1 MSKLVTL
8 NGSNDQEL
16 LSSIFDNEIVVFE
29 DIQGSK
35 IWVNWDGKEF
45 TIKPKSIGSESINL
59 IDLAMQNY
67 YNPAIKF
74 FESLDIRVKSL
85 LNRKWWFCFEYFP
98 DNQPA
103 NIEYSRVPKNNLV
116 LTALNKSGKY
126 DFSIEELDEYARLFD
141 VDILPIVF
149 QGKLTERMVEAIKY
163 FINTSE
169 DDLEYIFGEKSFA
182 FFFYKILNPSS
193 QNSFLMEDEDYQ
205 SNLEKLIVR
214 TKKGDLSFEILNPL
228 YKRISDNNST
238 DFVEIYTLIL
248 VNFLNFCQSFNL
260 DEVKLKGSKR
270 DEIYIYLISK
280 LFNVYISEV
289 KQDLLDFD
297 FTVPEFFDKEK
308 FKINTELISNK
319 LTKDYIKESDKL
331 EYIFKVILGSFSKK
345 RKKPIGVFDSGYGG
359 LTILSSLREKMP
371 QYDFIYFGDN
381 ARAPYGNRSFDVVY
395 SYTLAAVEF
404 LFSQGCNLIII
415 ACNTSSAKALRT
427 IQQNDLHRFG
437 PNKRVLGVIRPSTE
451 QIGDLTKTNCVG
463 ILGTLGT
470 INSSSYPIELAKFA
484 PDIEVHQHACPMWVP
499 LIENQQYE
507 HPAGKQFILEDV
519 QQLLSKNEQID
530 TILLACTHYPVLQE
544 QLQQLVGPNI
554 QIVPQGPIVAEKLA
568 AYLDA
573 HPEMEQRL
581 SKNGEVGFFTSETPV
596 VFNQKAS
603 HFFGQKVE
611 AEHHSF

>member
-141 VDILPIVF
+141 VDMLPIVF
-149 QGKLTERMVEAIKY
+149 QGKLNERMIEAIKY

-193 QNSFLMEDEDYQ
+193 QNSFLMDEEDYQ
-205 SNLEKLIVR
+205 NNLEKLIVR
-214 TKKGDLSFEILNPL
+214 TIKGDLSFEILNPL

-238 DFVEIYTLIL
+238 EFVEIYTLIL

-308 FKINTELISNK
+308 IKINTELISNK

-345 RKKPIGVFDSGYGG
+345 RKKPIGIFTDNTVILFNVFVTDINNYIEKYMNKIHEVELTRAG
-359 LTILSSLREKMP
+359 LLDFGDFFEI
-371 QYDFIYFGDN
+371 QYDSDGEGEVYPD
-381 ARAPYGNRSFDVVY
+381 VY
-395 SYTLAAVEF
+395 SEF
-404 LFSQGCNLIII
+404 EKG
-415 ACNTSSAKALRT
+415 A
-427 IQQNDLHRFG
+427 
-437 PNKRVLGVIRPSTE
+437 
-451 QIGDLTKTNCVG
+451 GDEKKKKGKGGKLPVTGGEEGKEPTK
-463 ILGTLGT
+463 
-470 INSSSYPIELAKFA
+470 
-484 PDIEVHQHACPMWVP
+484 
-499 LIENQQYE
+499 
-507 HPAGKQFILEDV
+507 
-519 QQLLSKNEQID
+519 
-530 TILLACTHYPVLQE
+530 
-544 QLQQLVGPNI
+544 
-554 QIVPQGPIVAEKLA
+554 
-568 AYLDA
+568 
-573 HPEMEQRL
+573 
-581 SKNGEVGFFTSETPV
+581 
-596 VFNQKAS
+596 
-603 HFFGQKVE
+603 
-611 AEHHSF
+611 

>member
-45 TIKPKSIGSESINL
+45 AIKPKSIGSESINL

-141 VDILPIVF
+141 VDMLPIVF
-149 QGKLTERMVEAIKY
+149 QGKLNERMIEAIKY

-260 DEVKLKGSKR
+260 DEIKLKGSKR

-319 LTKDYIKESDKL
+319 LTKEYIKESDKL

-345 RKKPIGVFDSGYGG
+345 RKKPIGIFTDNTVILFNVFVTDINNYIEKYMNKIHEVELTRAG
-359 LTILSSLREKMP
+359 LLDFGDFFEI
-371 QYDFIYFGDN
+371 QYDSDGEGEVYPD
-381 ARAPYGNRSFDVVY
+381 VY
-395 SYTLAAVEF
+395 SEFEKGADVEKKKKGKGGK
-404 LFSQGCNLIII
+404 LPVSGGEEG
-415 ACNTSSAKALRT
+415 KE
-427 IQQNDLHRFG
+427 
-437 PNKRVLGVIRPSTE
+437 P
-451 QIGDLTKTNCVG
+451 TK
-463 ILGTLGT
+463 
-470 INSSSYPIELAKFA
+470 
-484 PDIEVHQHACPMWVP
+484 
-499 LIENQQYE
+499 
-507 HPAGKQFILEDV
+507 
-519 QQLLSKNEQID
+519 
-530 TILLACTHYPVLQE
+530 
-544 QLQQLVGPNI
+544 
-554 QIVPQGPIVAEKLA
+554 
-568 AYLDA
+568 
-573 HPEMEQRL
+573 
-581 SKNGEVGFFTSETPV
+581 
-596 VFNQKAS
+596 
-603 HFFGQKVE
+603 
-611 AEHHSF
+611 

>member
-141 VDILPIVF
+141 VDMLPIVF
-149 QGKLTERMVEAIKY
+149 QGKLNERMIEAIKY

-205 SNLEKLIVR
+205 SNIEKLIVR
-214 TKKGDLSFEILNPL
+214 TKKVDLSFEILNPL

-238 DFVEIYTLIL
+238 EFVEIYTLIL

-260 DEVKLKGSKR
+260 DEIKLKGSKR

-345 RKKPIGVFDSGYGG
+345 RKKPIGVFTDNTVILFNVFVTDVSNYIEKYMNKIHEVELTRAG
-359 LTILSSLREKMP
+359 LLDFGDFFEI
-371 QYDFIYFGDN
+371 QYDSDGEGEVYPD
-381 ARAPYGNRSFDVVY
+381 VY
-395 SYTLAAVEF
+395 SEF
-404 LFSQGCNLIII
+404 EKG
-415 ACNTSSAKALRT
+415 T
-427 IQQNDLHRFG
+427 
-437 PNKRVLGVIRPSTE
+437 
-451 QIGDLTKTNCVG
+451 GDEKKKKGKGGKLPVTGGEEGKEPTK
-463 ILGTLGT
+463 
-470 INSSSYPIELAKFA
+470 
-484 PDIEVHQHACPMWVP
+484 
-499 LIENQQYE
+499 
-507 HPAGKQFILEDV
+507 
-519 QQLLSKNEQID
+519 
-530 TILLACTHYPVLQE
+530 
-544 QLQQLVGPNI
+544 
-554 QIVPQGPIVAEKLA
+554 
-568 AYLDA
+568 
-573 HPEMEQRL
+573 
-581 SKNGEVGFFTSETPV
+581 
-596 VFNQKAS
+596 
-603 HFFGQKVE
+603 
-611 AEHHSF
+611 

>member
-45 TIKPKSIGSESINL
+45 AIKPKSIGSESINL

-141 VDILPIVF
+141 VDMLPIVF
-149 QGKLTERMVEAIKY
+149 QGKLNERMIEAIKY

-193 QNSFLMEDEDYQ
+193 QNSFLMDEEDYQ
-205 SNLEKLIVR
+205 NNLEKLIVR
-214 TKKGDLSFEILNPL
+214 TIKGDLSFEILNPL

-238 DFVEIYTLIL
+238 EFVEIYTLIL

-345 RKKPIGVFDSGYGG
+345 RKKPIGVFTDNTVILFNVFVTDINNYIEKYMNKIHEVELTRAG
-359 LTILSSLREKMP
+359 LLDFGDFFEI
-371 QYDFIYFGDN
+371 QYDSDGEGEVYPD
-381 ARAPYGNRSFDVVY
+381 VY
-395 SYTLAAVEF
+395 SEF
-404 LFSQGCNLIII
+404 EKG
-415 ACNTSSAKALRT
+415 A
-427 IQQNDLHRFG
+427 
-437 PNKRVLGVIRPSTE
+437 
-451 QIGDLTKTNCVG
+451 GDEKKKKGKGGKLPVTGGEEGKEPTK
-463 ILGTLGT
+463 
-470 INSSSYPIELAKFA
+470 
-484 PDIEVHQHACPMWVP
+484 
-499 LIENQQYE
+499 
-507 HPAGKQFILEDV
+507 
-519 QQLLSKNEQID
+519 
-530 TILLACTHYPVLQE
+530 
-544 QLQQLVGPNI
+544 
-554 QIVPQGPIVAEKLA
+554 
-568 AYLDA
+568 
-573 HPEMEQRL
+573 
-581 SKNGEVGFFTSETPV
+581 
-596 VFNQKAS
+596 
-603 HFFGQKVE
+603 
-611 AEHHSF
+611 

>member
-1 MSKLVTL
+1 MCIFYIYIDKKQKSNKVYNNMGKLVTL

-16 LSSIFDNEIVVFE
+16 LSSIFDSEIVVFE

-45 TIKPKSIGSESINL
+45 IIKPKSIGSESINL

-74 FESLDIRVKSL
+74 FESLDIRVRSL

-103 NIEYSRVPKNNLV
+103 NIVYSRVPKNNLV

-141 VDILPIVF
+141 VDMLPIVF
-149 QGKLTERMVEAIKY
+149 QGKLNERMVEAIKY

-182 FFFYKILNPSS
+182 FFFYKILNPNS
-193 QNSFLMEDEDYQ
+193 QNSFLMDDEDYQ

-228 YKRISDNNST
+228 YKRISDDNST

-260 DEVKLKGSKR
+260 DEIKLKGSKR

-289 KQDLLDFD
+289 KQDLLDFE
-297 FTVPEFFDKEK
+297 FTVPEFFDKDK

-345 RKKPIGVFDSGYGG
+345 RKKPIGVFTDNTVILFNGFVSDVNDYIEKYMNKIHEVELTRAG
-359 LTILSSLREKMP
+359 LLDFGDFFEI
-371 QYDFIYFGDN
+371 QYDSDGEGDVY
-381 ARAPYGNRSFDVVY
+381 PDVY
-395 SYTLAAVEF
+395 SEF
-404 LFSQGCNLIII
+404 EKGSDVDKKKKGKGGKLPI
-415 ACNTSSAKALRT
+415 T
-427 IQQNDLHRFG
+427 
-437 PNKRVLGVIRPSTE
+437 
-451 QIGDLTKTNCVG
+451 GDEVKEPTK
-463 ILGTLGT
+463 
-470 INSSSYPIELAKFA
+470 
-484 PDIEVHQHACPMWVP
+484 
-499 LIENQQYE
+499 
-507 HPAGKQFILEDV
+507 
-519 QQLLSKNEQID
+519 
-530 TILLACTHYPVLQE
+530 
-544 QLQQLVGPNI
+544 
-554 QIVPQGPIVAEKLA
+554 
-568 AYLDA
+568 
-573 HPEMEQRL
+573 
-581 SKNGEVGFFTSETPV
+581 
-596 VFNQKAS
+596 
-603 HFFGQKVE
+603 
-611 AEHHSF
+611 

>member
-35 IWVNWDGKEF
+35 IWVNWNGKEF
-45 TIKPKSIGSESINL
+45 AIKPKSMSSEKLNL
-59 IDLAMQNY
+59 VDLAIQNY

-85 LNRKWWFCFEYFP
+85 LNKNWYFGFEYFP

-141 VDILPIVF
+141 VDMLPIVF
-149 QGKLTERMVEAIKY
+149 QGKLNERMIEAIKY

-193 QNSFLMEDEDYQ
+193 QNSFLMDEEDYQ
-205 SNLEKLIVR
+205 NNLEKLIVR
-214 TKKGDLSFEILNPL
+214 TIKGDLSFEILNPL

-238 DFVEIYTLIL
+238 EFVEIYTLIL

-260 DEVKLKGSKR
+260 DEIKLKGSKR

-319 LTKDYIKESDKL
+319 LTKEYIKESDKL

-345 RKKPIGVFDSGYGG
+345 RKKPIGIFTDNTVILFNVFVTDINNYIEKYMNKIHEVELTRAG
-359 LTILSSLREKMP
+359 LLDFGDFFEI
-371 QYDFIYFGDN
+371 QYDSDGEGEVYPD
-381 ARAPYGNRSFDVVY
+381 VY
-395 SYTLAAVEF
+395 SEFEKGADVEKKKKGKGGK
-404 LFSQGCNLIII
+404 LPVSGGEEG
-415 ACNTSSAKALRT
+415 KE
-427 IQQNDLHRFG
+427 
-437 PNKRVLGVIRPSTE
+437 P
-451 QIGDLTKTNCVG
+451 TK
-463 ILGTLGT
+463 
-470 INSSSYPIELAKFA
+470 
-484 PDIEVHQHACPMWVP
+484 
-499 LIENQQYE
+499 
-507 HPAGKQFILEDV
+507 
-519 QQLLSKNEQID
+519 
-530 TILLACTHYPVLQE
+530 
-544 QLQQLVGPNI
+544 
-554 QIVPQGPIVAEKLA
+554 
-568 AYLDA
+568 
-573 HPEMEQRL
+573 
-581 SKNGEVGFFTSETPV
+581 
-596 VFNQKAS
+596 
-603 HFFGQKVE
+603 
-611 AEHHSF
+611 